1 MSGAGY
7 SRNRIESVL
16 LKAEFPDSYRIVPE
30 RYRALPLG
38 TSPADSRFCSR
49 DAGYTVLYASPDF
62 ATAFIEAV
70 VRGQVRTAA
79 GTGSRIEGDHSAGLG
94 AHLGA
99 AGNAPDPACWWIGD
113 SDARSFVLAHIGRNQ
128 PRAFA
133 YPLSVCPCS
142 RHTRRWSSQNCWR
155 SVRRAF
161 ERGIA
166 CTIADTLRG
175 ILDGAPWH
183 GRQPYGITHSTRR
196 TTFPSFSMISVRT
209 VARISPLD
217 QRATRPP

>member
-1 MSGAGY
+1 M
-7 SRNRIESVL
+7 
-16 LKAEFPDSYRIVPE
+16 
-30 RYRALPLG
+30 
-38 TSPADSRFCSR
+38 
-49 DAGYTVLYASPDF
+49 
-62 ATAFIEAV
+62 
-70 VRGQVRTAA
+70 
-79 GTGSRIEGDHSAGLG
+79 GLG

-113 SDARSFVLAHIGRNQ
+113 GDARSFALAHIGRNQ

-209 VARISPLD
+209 VARISPVD
-217 QRATRPP
+217 QRATRPPPPSRTTPPASHGAGHRHRRHAVRRAHLSSHGRMGSRPLPTRSRALPLPPPPPPL